1 MKVLLV
7 DDSSTMRRIQR
18 NVLEGIGLKEIEE
31 AVDGQDA
38 LTKLSFNP
46 ELILLDW
53 NMPNMDGSA
62 FLKQIR
68 TMDQYK
74 NTKII
79 MVTSESEKS
88 KIIEAI
94 KNGANSYI
102 IKPFTPEVLKE
113 KLKDLKLME

>member
-18 NVLEGIGLKEIEE
+18 NVLEGIGIQEIQE

-38 LTKLSFNP
+38 VSKLNFNP
-46 ELILLDW
+46 DLILLDW
-53 NMPNMDGSA
+53 NMPNMDGHG
-62 FLKQIR
+62 FLKHVR
-68 TMDQYK
+68 SLDQFK
-74 NTKII
+74 TTKII

-94 KNGANSYI
+94 KTGANSYI

-113 KLKDLKLME
+113 KLKDLKLMG